1 MIVGIQDEILRLHAM
16 GRLND
21 LLADKMTRGNIIWA
35 TDAYRARGDAY
46 RCDEEMLP
54 SLMTGAQSDVIKTR
68 ARKAMEEQSART
80 RKHAEVFTP
89 PGICKTMVGHADAA
103 YFGGEDPFLTA
114 AQISFPRRRT
124 WRHYV
129 DARRLEITCGEAPY
143 LVQRYDVSTGEV
155 IPSEERHGILDRKL
169 RVVNENAADEDEWL
183 TWTLRAFQATYG
195 YEFQGDNLLI
205 ARVNLLMTFEE
216 YLYARWKRKA
226 REREYRAFIKTIAW
240 NLWQMDGLTGMIPY
254 AASIGYAMQ
263 GGLFESDDAT
273 RRDIR
278 RYCRIYDWRRVNSL
292 AYRRVNTGGRN
303 MKFDFVI
310 GNPPYQD
317 ETLGKNDTYAP
328 PIYNH
333 FMDEA
338 YKVATKVEL
347 IHPARF
353 LFNAGSTPKAWN
365 RKMLEDEHFKIIYY
379 EADSGKVFPNTDI
392 KGGVVISYRDSTQ
405 NFGAIDTFTPYEE
418 LDSILV
424 KVRNSTRETSFS
436 SIVVTSYAYHFLE
449 QLYIDF
455 PNLKNRL
462 SNGHEYDLKSN
473 VFEKM
478 DEVFFQECPQDGEE
492 YISILGR
499 DNNERCYK
507 FVRADYIN
515 KVVNLYFYKVFLPGA
530 TGTGKYGEIIA
541 TPFVGEPKDGA
552 TETFLSVG
560 KFDSRDE
567 AENAVKYIKSKFT
580 RALFGILKRT
590 QANTP
595 EKWKYVPLQD
605 FTSSSDI
612 DWSVSVAEI
621 DRQLYAKY
629 GLTEEEISFI
639 ESHVKEMA

>member
-1 MIVGIQDEILRLHAM
+1 
-16 GRLND
+16 
-21 LLADKMTRGNIIWA
+21 
-35 TDAYRARGDAY
+35 
-46 RCDEEMLP
+46 
-54 SLMTGAQSDVIKTR
+54 
-68 ARKAMEEQSART
+68 
-80 RKHAEVFTP
+80 
-89 PGICKTMVGHADAA
+89 
-103 YFGGEDPFLTA
+103 
-114 AQISFPRRRT
+114 
-124 WRHYV
+124 
-129 DARRLEITCGEAPY
+129 
-143 LVQRYDVSTGEV
+143 
-155 IPSEERHGILDRKL
+155 
-169 RVVNENAADEDEWL
+169 
-183 TWTLRAFQATYG
+183 
-195 YEFQGDNLLI
+195 
-205 ARVNLLMTFEE
+205 
-216 YLYARWKRKA
+216 
-226 REREYRAFIKTIAW
+226 
-240 NLWQMDGLTGMIPY
+240 
-254 AASIGYAMQ
+254 
-263 GGLFESDDAT
+263 
-273 RRDIR
+273 
-278 RYCRIYDWRRVNSL
+278 
-292 AYRRVNTGGRN
+292 